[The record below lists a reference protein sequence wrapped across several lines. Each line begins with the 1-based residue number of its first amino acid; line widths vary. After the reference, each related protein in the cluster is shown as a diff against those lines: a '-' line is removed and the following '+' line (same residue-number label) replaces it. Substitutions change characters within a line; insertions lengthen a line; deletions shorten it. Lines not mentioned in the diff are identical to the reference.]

1 MKARLRILSVTL
13 LLGFGI
19 PAWAHH
25 SFSAVFDAKS
35 PIEASGTVTQVDWR
49 NPHAWIYV
57 DVEDDENNVVNWA
70 FELGSPNGLRR
81 SGWTPGGVAGP
92 ATRLRLATSSPSA
105 ATVQGMDRI
114 GQTLRPLLLLTGP
127 RFRETRAVTTESE
140 IERVYRYQQNTR
152 GGTSRAA
159 RTVG

>member
-1 MKARLRILSVTL
+1 MNSRLAVLLVTI
-13 LLGFGI
+13 LLGIGV

-57 DVEDDENNVVNWA
+57 DVADDENNVVNWA

-81 SGWTPGGVAGP
+81 SGWTRNTVKVGDVIAISGYRARDGSNR
-92 ATRLRLATSSPSA
+92 ANLATITLADGTEISGNSS
-105 ATVQGMDRI
+105 
-114 GQTLRPLLLLTGP
+114 
-127 RFRETRAVTTESE
+127 
-140 IERVYRYQQNTR
+140 RYN
-152 GGTSRAA
+152 
-159 RTVG
+159 